1 MHSMCL
7 GIERAKKYIT
17 VHCQLTTKEDQ
28 EYTCQ
33 KEVTTSHSTSLKGI
47 SSFITRRW
55 AIPQITTKYTKQR
68 SAAGAWRVNIVC

>member
-33 KEVTTSHSTSLKGI
+33 KEVTTSHSTSLKRI
-47 SSFITRRW
+47 SSFITGR
-55 AIPQITTKYTKQR
+55 
-68 SAAGAWRVNIVC
+68 